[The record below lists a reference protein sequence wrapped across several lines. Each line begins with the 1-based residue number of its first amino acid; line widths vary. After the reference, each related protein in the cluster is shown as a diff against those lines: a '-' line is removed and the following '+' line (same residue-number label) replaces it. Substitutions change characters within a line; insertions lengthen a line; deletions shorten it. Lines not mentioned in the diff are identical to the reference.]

1 MKKIIAVFLLLTLSF
16 SLFSCGKDKKG
27 DEVEFTDYYEYG
39 LFYSIPSD
47 LEVRNLSYG
56 DITYVK
62 DDIYF
67 FFNTFDEV
75 DLTEDMLIS
84 PDTTVIEYTEMY
96 ILFLLMDID
105 YEYDQATDSTE
116 FEYVYSYDDGVTPD
130 EYYRH
135 MILRNETYIYQVTI
149 SCDAVNK
156 DAYKDTFDR
165 VMNSILLLG

>member
-1 MKKIIAVFLLLTLSF
+1 MKKLIAFLMLLTF
-16 SLFSCGKDKKG
+16 SVSLVSCKKN
-27 DEVEFTDYYEYG
+27 EAKEENFTDYYELG

-47 LEVRNLSYG
+47 LELRNLPYG
-56 DITYVK
+56 DYTYVK

-96 ILFLLMDID
+96 ILFLLMDVD
-105 YEYDQATDSTE
+105 YDYDKDTDSTE
-116 FEYVYSYDDGVTPD
+116 FDYVYSYDDGVTPD

-156 DAYKDTFDR
+156 DAYKDVFDR
-165 VMNSILLLG
+165 IMDSILLLG